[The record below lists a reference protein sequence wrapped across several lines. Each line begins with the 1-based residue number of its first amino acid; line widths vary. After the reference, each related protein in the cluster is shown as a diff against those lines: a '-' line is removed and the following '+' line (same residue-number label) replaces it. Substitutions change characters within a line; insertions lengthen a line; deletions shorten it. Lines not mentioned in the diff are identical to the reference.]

1 MPSSSRILDD
11 RPSYAFGLDLL
22 LGPTTGLYL
31 TPLQTLPSLQSDVL
45 SLVSLLQDRLD
56 TVYIV
61 LTFQPREGVDPWTP
75 PVRNAVSKLRRVLAI
90 RAWNGRSLL
99 GVEEGGGFTVKVG
112 WASVQQMGLVV
123 RDLAEL
129 NGTNESDMGAALT
142 FAEDDEVRS
151 QDSWPAY

>member
-1 MPSSSRILDD
+1 M
-11 RPSYAFGLDLL
+11 
-22 LGPTTGLYL
+22 
-31 TPLQTLPSLQSDVL
+31 
-45 SLVSLLQDRLD
+45 SLLQDRLD

-99 GVEEGGGFTVKVG
+99 GDEEGGSFTVKVG

-129 NGTNESDMGAALT
+129 NGANESDMGAALT

-151 QDSWPAY
+151 QDPWPAY